1 MATRITRQAGPPR
14 PRLRRRAEHGTVRD
28 QLRSVVERG
37 TIDQVTRQ
45 AWEGLAQ
52 LLLAL
57 LLFLFLPAGS
67 LGYWQ
72 GWLYIALF
80 GVSVSAITWWLQRN
94 DPELLRRRLVA
105 GPSAEKDPRQ
115 KLIQA
120 IASVAFIGIFI
131 VAGLDHRFRWST
143 VPTGLV
149 LLGDF
154 LVVLGLWLVFLT
166 FRENSFTSAAIEISA
181 GQAVVSTGPYAVVR
195 HPMYAGALVM
205 LLGTPLALG
214 SWWALGPFLI
224 LLLTII
230 WRLLDEEQFLA
241 RDLPG
246 YDAYRA
252 KVRHRLLPY
261 TW

>member
-1 MATRITRQAGPPR
+1 
-14 PRLRRRAEHGTVRD
+14 
-28 QLRSVVERG
+28 
-37 TIDQVTRQ
+37 
-45 AWEGLAQ
+45 LAQ